1 MIPAFSHYSKTIGDT
16 PEVNDVLF
24 HYNTKQGVGCFSSG
38 AYGVTHFSYGNGILN
53 YSHLLG
59 FLPMELVLRSHL

>member
-1 MIPAFSHYSKTIGDT
+1 M
-16 PEVNDVLF
+16 NDVLF

-38 AYGVTHFSYGNGILN
+38 AYGVTHFGYGNGILN

-59 FLPMELVLRSHL
+59 FLPVELVLRSHL